1 MSTENNQDYES
12 SCYMSAI
19 MDIGELLLAH
29 GAEVGRVED
38 TISRLCRACGFV
50 RSDVFTITSSI
61 VASAMLPDGRT
72 ITQTRRIKERDTDLR
87 RVELV
92 NGLSRKICENPMAL
106 EAIRCEIRDIQNM
119 KKIPDRLKLGMYML
133 ISSSLSVF
141 FGGNWLDGLAAAISG
156 MILFETLKGS
166 ELLKLNG
173 ILQTMVCS
181 AVTAVAVSLLVKA
194 GIGTHPDKIMIGN
207 IMLVIP
213 GIQLTNSLRDMIGG
227 DTISGLLNMSEALLK
242 AVSVAMGF
250 AVVLLAGG
258 GG

>member
-1 MSTENNQDYES
+1 M
-12 SCYMSAI
+12 
-19 MDIGELLLAH
+19 
-29 GAEVGRVED
+29 
-38 TISRLCRACGFV
+38 
-50 RSDVFTITSSI
+50 
-61 VASAMLPDGRT
+61 
-72 ITQTRRIKERDTDLR
+72 
-87 RVELV
+87 
-92 NGLSRKICENPMAL
+92 
-106 EAIRCEIRDIQNM
+106 
-119 KKIPDRLKLGMYML
+119 
-133 ISSSLSVF
+133 
-141 FGGNWLDGLAAAISG
+141 
-156 MILFETLKGS
+156 
-166 ELLKLNG
+166 KLNG